1 MTSVNLKDIAQKA
14 LVMVIVSE
22 LSLIVVSFFAYAIVP
37 AEWLDMTIMPLMV
50 CITSPILF
58 VVTIII
64 TWIYRNYVIWKENYV
79 IWKEIRDEHQRKKSA
94 TIENGIIHY
103 PDGSFE
109 RQMK

>member
-22 LSLIVVSFFAYAIVP
+22 LSVIVVSFFAYAIVP
-37 AEWLDMTIMPLMV
+37 AEWLDMTIMPSMV

-64 TWIYRNYVIWKENYV
+64 TWIYRNYVIWKE
-79 IWKEIRDEHQRKKSA
+79 IRDKHQKEKAVR
-94 TIENGIIHY
+94 IENGVVHY
-103 PDGSFE
+103 SSGGFE
-109 RQMK
+109 RKIK